1 MRASFALTLSLFL
14 ASVLSAAPKSLQIY
28 FVDVEGGQAT
38 LFVTPAGQ
46 SVLIDTGWPGNAYR
60 DANRIVAAAKL
71 AKIKKIDY
79 VLITHYHDD
88 HVGGVPQLVDKIPV
102 GTFIDHGAGV
112 ETGKGADRLWA
123 GYQNGLAT
131 AKRLTVKPGD
141 TIPIKGLEATIVSSN
156 GEVIAQPLPGAG
168 APNSYCGAVEQKPVD
183 TTENARSV
191 GTYFTFGKFRTV
203 DLGDLTW
210 NKETL
215 LACPNAKLGP
225 VDVLI
230 VSHHGFNESSNPVL
244 VKALAPR
251 VAIMD
256 NGAKKGGS
264 PSTFDVLKSSPGL
277 EDLWQLHFSNE
288 GGKEHNSPDNLIANI
303 EEADT
308 GNYIKLTAYEDG
320 SFEVYN
326 ARNKQEKKYPAK

>member
-1 MRASFALTLSLFL
+1 MRSSFALCVALFFS
-14 ASVLSAAPKSLQIY
+14 SVVSAAQKPLQVY
-28 FVDVEGGQAT
+28 FIDVEGGQAT

-46 SVLIDTGWPGNAYR
+46 SLLIDTGWPGNAYR
-60 DANRIVAAAKL
+60 DANRIAAAAKL
-71 AKIKKIDY
+71 AKVKKIDY
-79 VLITHYHDD
+79 VIITHYHED
-88 HVGGVPQLVDKIPV
+88 HVGGVPQLVEKIPV
-102 GTFIDHGAGV
+102 GTFIDHGANT
-112 ETGKGADRLWA
+112 ETGKSADRLWA
-123 GYQNGLAT
+123 GYQKGLAM

-141 TIPIKGLEATIVSSN
+141 TLPIKGLNATIVSSN
-156 GEVIAQPLPGAG
+156 GEVIARPVPGAG
-168 APNSYCGAVEQKPVD
+168 AANSFCGDVKEQPVD

-215 LACPNAKLGP
+215 LACPNNKLGQ

-230 VSHHGFNESSNPVL
+230 VSHHGFNQSSNPVL

-264 PSTFDVLKSSPGL
+264 PSTWDVIKSSPGL

-288 GGKEHNSPDNLIANI
+288 GGKEHNPPDSFIANVD
-303 EEADT
+303 EADT
-308 GNYIKLTAYEDG
+308 GYYLKLTAYEDG

-326 ARNKQEKKYPAK
+326 ARNKQEKKYAAK

>member
-1 MRASFALTLSLFL
+1 MRASFALSIFFL
-14 ASVLSAAPKSLQIY
+14 LTSALSAAQKPLQIY

-46 SVLIDTGWPGNAYR
+46 SLLIDTGWPGNAYR

-102 GTFIDHGAGV
+102 GTFIDHGVGV

-123 GYQNGLAT
+123 GYQKGLAT

-141 TIPIKGLEATIVSSN
+141 TIPIKGLNATIVSSN

-168 APNSYCGAVEQKPVD
+168 APNSYCSAVEQRPVD

-210 NKETL
+210 NKETA

-230 VSHHGFNESSNPVL
+230 VSHHGSDLSSNPVL

-264 PSTFDVLKSSPGL
+264 PSTWDIIKSSPGL
-277 EDLWQLHFSNE
+277 EDLWQLHFAEE
-288 GGKEHNSPDNLIANI
+288 GGKEHNSPDSLIANVD
-303 EEADT
+303 EADT
-308 GNYIKLTAYEDG
+308 GNYLKLTAYEDG